1 MHIPGQ
7 KRIVVID
14 RFGEWDL
21 FQNVP
26 DPCVWLHAVEHCGLN
41 QGVKHRAG
49 VSAGLG
55 VGEQP
60 PLSSNDKRA
69 DRVFTFV
76 VVCALLRH
84 V

>member
-41 QGVKHRAG
+41 QGVTHVEG
-49 VSAGLG
+49 VSGGLD
-55 VGEQP
+55 VG
-60 PLSSNDKRA
+60 
-69 DRVFTFV
+69 
-76 VVCALLRH
+76 
-84 V
+84 